1 MDNIE
6 LVVDEDVRPSKKTA
20 AKKTRSPAQ
29 VEATRKALAALA
41 EKRKE
46 TLKSVP
52 ADIRAQAAQ
61 AKIERDAAARAAIE
75 GTSLSVKRE
84 IAEIKLL
91 LAQQEI
97 ERQKAAAA
105 TAAAPK
111 KAKKPR
117 VRIVEESESSE
128 SEPEEVVVVRKK
140 KKVTEA
146 APAPV
151 PAAPAPAPTP
161 AKAVEHEKPV
171 APPKP
176 DYRGLFSRH

>member
-20 AKKTRSPAQ
+20 AKKSRSPAQ

-97 ERQKAAAA
+97 AKQKEAAAA
-105 TAAAPK
+105 VTAAK
-111 KAKKPR
+111 KSKKPR
-117 VRIVEESESSE
+117 VRIVEEESSE

-140 KKVTEA
+140 KKVE
-146 APAPV
+146 
-151 PAAPAPAPTP
+151 AAPAPAPVVTVGAP
-161 AKAVEHEKPV
+161 APAPV
-171 APPKP
+171 AAAPVPKP

>member
-6 LVVDEDVRPSKKTA
+6 LVVDEDVRPSKRTAA
-20 AKKTRSPAQ
+20 AKKPRSPAQ

-97 ERQKAAAA
+97 AKQKEAVAAA
-105 TAAAPK
+105 TAAK

-117 VRIVEESESSE
+117 VRIVEEESSE

-140 KKVTEA
+140 KKPEAVTAAPAPAPVAA

-151 PAAPAPAPTP
+151 PAPPAAEV
-161 AKAVEHEKPV
+161 K
-171 APPKP
+171 PKP

>member
-6 LVVDEDVRPSKKTA
+6 LVVDEDVRPSKRTA
-20 AKKTRSPAQ
+20 AKKPRTPAQ

-46 TLKSVP
+46 TLKSIP

-97 ERQKAAAA
+97 AKQKEAAAA
-105 TAAAPK
+105 VTAAK
-111 KAKKPR
+111 KSKKPR
-117 VRIVEESESSE
+117 VRIVEEESSE

-140 KKVTEA
+140 KKPE
-146 APAPV
+146 
-151 PAAPAPAPTP
+151 AAPAPAP
-161 AKAVEHEKPV
+161 VPV
-171 APPKP
+171 AAAPAPAPPAAEVKPKP

>member
-6 LVVDEDVRPSKKTA
+6 LVVDEDVRPSKKTAA

-151 PAAPAPAPTP
+151 PAAPAPAP
-161 AKAVEHEKPV
+161 AKAVEPEKPAV
-171 APPKP
+171 PPKP